1 MYASWSLAEMA
12 LFTKSYRYDFATC
25 NHTVTLKP
33 AFGSCSC
40 PCLYTPHSRLPHG
53 LRGSAWLHCLTMRLC
68 HRRSVQDRIS
78 VTPCPVS
85 HVFLGPSTTDHHVLH
100 LSLCLHCMRI
110 CLKYGAQA
118 NGHCVVLRRAQALD
132 SGSLNTNPVPVK
144 SGQVINPLYTRIPAR
159 ATYRQT
165 HWSMA
170 IHGIQLDPG
179 IICLKLE
186 M

>member
-110 CLKYGAQA
+110 CLPEIWGTSQWSLRCAQK
-118 NGHCVVLRRAQALD
+118 GT
-132 SGSLNTNPVPVK
+132 GP
-144 SGQVINPLYTRIPAR
+144 GQWQFKHKPSP
-159 ATYRQT
+159 
-165 HWSMA
+165 S
-170 IHGIQLDPG
+170 
-179 IICLKLE
+179 
-186 M
+186 